1 MLSNRSMPRSIV
13 IPELAYP
20 DIGDAIDWLCK
31 AFGFTLRIRI
41 ADRPPNCS
49 IILCAPYRYSARI
62 TISMTANPSTML
74 RSTSALL
81 FICGAATASLTAQE
95 VSSAR
100 SEAGEFQRL
109 EPALQFLR
117 TRNARDYAVAT
128 PNGIDDAT
136 YVKIGGIEQWITIRG
151 EDRKNPVL
159 LFLHGGPGDATN
171 PWGYAG
177 FRDWLKYFTVVQWDQ
192 RGAGRTFGRNGPAAA
207 STITIDR
214 MVQDGVE
221 LAELLPKRLQKDKI
235 VLVGH
240 SWGSIL
246 GVFMAKARPEL
257 FYAFV
262 GTGQVADP
270 LRNYAVAYAA
280 LIERA
285 SREGNSRALREL
297 QEVGPPPYADRKGF
311 AVQRKWSNL
320 FEGADA
326 FLASTLGFAL
336 AAPGY
341 SLGDINDWFEGQ
353 NVSAEHLVP
362 QTSVLDPK
370 LLAGDFAVP
379 LFVIQGAE
387 DFTTPAGLA
396 KIYVNSLH
404 APRKA
409 FATIEGA
416 GHFAVFTKP
425 DVFLQ
430 ELRARVLPLIR

>member
-1 MLSNRSMPRSIV
+1 
-13 IPELAYP
+13 
-20 DIGDAIDWLCK
+20 
-31 AFGFTLRIRI
+31 
-41 ADRPPNCS
+41 
-49 IILCAPYRYSARI
+49 
-62 TISMTANPSTML
+62 
-74 RSTSALL
+74 
-81 FICGAATASLTAQE
+81 
-95 VSSAR
+95 
-100 SEAGEFQRL
+100 
-109 EPALQFLR
+109 
-117 TRNARDYAVAT
+117 
-128 PNGIDDAT
+128 
-136 YVKIGGIEQWITIRG
+136 
-151 EDRKNPVL
+151 
-159 LFLHGGPGDATN
+159 
-171 PWGYAG
+171 
-177 FRDWLKYFTVVQWDQ
+177 
-192 RGAGRTFGRNGPAAA
+192 
-207 STITIDR
+207 